1 MVWFKVAVGA
11 ARLAHKVLKAY
22 KKSKKIKPVV
32 DKKIKPVVKDY
43 AKETKGVLK
52 DAQKDAVNVIT
63 KIPGATTTV
72 LLPTIVATTGVR
84 IGAKK
89 VIKSKVGKAA
99 IAKSKSLKAKL
110 KNIWKQGK
118 AD

>member
-1 MVWFKVAVGA
+1 MVWLKVAIGA
-11 ARLAHKVLKAY
+11 AKLAHKGLKAY

-52 DAQKDAVNVIT
+52 DVQKAVNVMT
-63 KIPGATTTV
+63 KIPGATTAV
-72 LLPTIVATTGVR
+72 LLPTIAATVGVR

-110 KNIWKQGK
+110 KNVWKQGK